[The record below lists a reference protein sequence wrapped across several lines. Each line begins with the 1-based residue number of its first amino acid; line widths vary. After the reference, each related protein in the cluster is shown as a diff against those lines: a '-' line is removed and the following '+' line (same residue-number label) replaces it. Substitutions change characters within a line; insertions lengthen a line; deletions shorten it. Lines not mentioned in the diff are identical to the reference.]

1 MKTIKEHL
9 QHWQKNFEHYNLI
22 DIDFNT
28 YMIMNKVV
36 KKVNSGT
43 LFRYTGKK
51 KASSPDYRGK
61 ATVNGKPYQMAAWV
75 NKSKAG
81 QNYLRI
87 YFFDV
92 AKDLDPT
99 GQNTEQGRMI
109 IGSGVKDQAGN
120 VDSVMLDDLPF

>member
-1 MKTIKEHL
+1 ME
-9 QHWQKNFEHYNLI
+9 QKN
-22 DIDFNT
+22 
-28 YMIMNKVV
+28 
-36 KKVNSGT
+36 NSGT

-51 KASSPDYRGK
+51 EASSPDYRGK

-92 AKDLDPT
+92 AKDPDPT
-99 GQNTEQGRMI
+99 GQNTEQGRLE
-109 IGSGVKDQAGN
+109 IGSGLKDQAGN
-120 VDSVMLDDLPF
+120 VDSIMLDDLPF

>member
-1 MKTIKEHL
+1 ME
-9 QHWQKNFEHYNLI
+9 QKN
-22 DIDFNT
+22 
-28 YMIMNKVV
+28 
-36 KKVNSGT
+36 NSGS

-51 KASSPDYRGK
+51 DNKAASPDYRGK

-81 QNYLRI
+81 QNYLRL

-92 AKDLDPT
+92 AKDPNPT
-99 GQNTEQGRMI
+99 GQITEQGRME